1 MMTDAQRIAHLE
13 QVVRNKDARLD
24 KQRAMLDSAEDLARM
39 VLRLDLATDGGDF
52 QVPVDLWA
60 KMVALAKKAVEAK

>member
-1 MMTDAQRIAHLE
+1 MTDAQRIAHLE

-39 VLRLDLATDGGDF
+39 VLRLDLATDGG
-52 QVPVDLWA
+52 
-60 KMVALAKKAVEAK
+60 LATITGTA